1 MKINKF
7 ALIVLGALSAN
18 SLFAD
23 DMEEVIVSSSLIDQA
38 ASDIPNP
45 LHVMSG
51 NDISNDASQSL
62 GETLDDLLGVSSA
75 DYGSG
80 VGQPIIRGMSG
91 SRVKILDNG
100 LVNRDV
106 SGLGADHINDVDLS
120 NVQQIE
126 VVRGPS
132 SLLYTNGTIGGI
144 VNIVD
149 NSIAQKNVKRLTKV
163 NLETQS
169 VNHGDAQSIFYQDN
183 LNNINISFSYKES
196 SFGDFD
202 VPNGAVLHMEEEH
215 HDDEK
220 DHDEPEDHE
229 ENLGYLSNSDF
240 QSESLKF
247 GASTTGDWGYV
258 GFSLANIESLYGIP
272 FHGEVH
278 DEHDGEE
285 EGHDEHEEE
294 RIFST
299 TDSDKFDLRGS
310 LNVNGNHLS
319 SVDFFLRDSDYR
331 LTEQHAEEEHHEED
345 GYDEEDHDEHEGH
358 SEGPTTFANDS
369 LEAGLIFDIS
379 NDLFSQK
386 LSLNFVNED
395 TSVLGAEAFMNP
407 ASRDELTLGY
417 FASRDFNNLHIDFGI
432 RLDNI
437 DNEGSVSAAHEEEHH
452 DDEEEHGEE
461 DHEEMET
468 SFYDKSFNNSS
479 FAFNIGRSISDYV
492 DLDMGF
498 ASVERA
504 PSAIELFMNGAHLAT
519 GRFEVGNSN
528 LNSEKSNNFDLTL
541 SIDNG
546 NFFASATV
554 FKNDV
559 NNYIYLNDESEEE
572 HEEHDEEHEE
582 DHDEH
587 GGLILAN
594 YLQQDAELDGYEIEF
609 GNTIELPSGEL
620 TLSFG
625 RDELSGKFST
635 GGNIPRL
642 NPARNIIKLKYSKT
656 GMDLGLSFKDVA
668 KQNKIGTNE
677 IVTSGYQML
686 NAKLTKSIN
695 IGSQGEL
702 TLSLFGN
709 NLLDEVARNHSSF
722 VKSQV
727 PLPGRNYGL
736 RFNLTLN

>member
-7 ALIVLGALSAN
+7 AFLFMGAVTINGLLAN
-18 SLFAD
+18 D
-23 DMEEVIVSSSLIDQA
+23 IEEVIVSSSLIDQA
-38 ASDIPNP
+38 ASEIPNP

-51 NDISNDASQSL
+51 NDISNNASKSL
-62 GETLDDLLGVSSA
+62 GETLNDLLGVSSA

-149 NSIAQKNVKRLTKV
+149 NSIAQEDVQRLVKIG
-163 NLETQS
+163 LETQS
-169 VNHGDAQSIFYQDN
+169 VNDGDSQSFFYQDN
-183 LNNINISFSYKES
+183 LKDINISFSYKDS

-202 VPNGAVLHMEEEH
+202 VPNGSIIHIEEEH
-215 HDDEK
+215 HEDHEDHE
-220 DHDEPEDHE
+220 DHDEQE
-229 ENLGYLSNSDF
+229 EELGYLVNSDF
-240 QSESLKF
+240 ASESLKF
-247 GASTTGDWGYV
+247 GASKTGDWGFI

-272 FHGEVH
+272 YHG
-278 DEHDGEE
+278 DEHDEEE
-285 EGHDEHEEE
+285 EGHEEHQGE

-310 LNVNGNHLS
+310 LNINGNFLS
-319 SVDFFLRDSDYR
+319 LVDFFFRDSDYV
-331 LTEQHAEEEHHEED
+331 LTEQHAQEDDEH
-345 GYDEEDHDEHEGH
+345 DEHDEHEGH
-358 SEGPTTFANDS
+358 SKGLTTFANDS
-369 LEAGLIFDIS
+369 IEAGLIFDLS
-379 NDLFSQK
+379 NDQLSQK
-386 LSLNFVNED
+386 VSLNFVDED

-407 ASRDELTLGY
+407 ASREELTLGY
-417 FASRDFNNLHIDFGI
+417 FASRDFDIFHVDLGI
-432 RLDNI
+432 RFDNI
-437 DNEGSVSAAHEEEHH
+437 DSEGSVSSAHEEHH
-452 DDEEEHGEE
+452 EEDEGHDE

-468 SFYDKSFNNSS
+468 SFFDKSFSNSS
-479 FAFNIGRSISDYV
+479 LAFNFSKSLNDFI
-492 DLDMGF
+492 DLDIGF

-504 PSAIELFMNGAHLAT
+504 PSAVELFMNGAHLAT
-519 GRFEVGNSN
+519 GRFEVGNAN
-528 LNSEKSNNFDLTL
+528 LNSEKSNNIDFTL
-541 SIDNG
+541 NFNYD

-559 NNYIYLNDESEEE
+559 DNYIYLKDETEEE
-572 HEEHDEEHEE
+572 HEEHDEDHEE
-582 DHDEH
+582 GHDEH
-587 GGLILAN
+587 AGLILAN

-609 GNTIELPSGEL
+609 GNTIILSSGEL
-620 TLSFG
+620 TFSFG
-625 RDELSGKFST
+625 RDDLSGEFSS

-642 NPARNIIKLKYSKT
+642 NPARNIFKLKYFKDDMSI
-656 GMDLGLSFKDVA
+656 GLNFKDVE
-668 KQNKIGTNE
+668 KQNDIGANE
-677 IVTSGYQML
+677 IATSGYQMF
-686 NAKLTKSIN
+686 NANLTKSIN
-695 IGSQGEL
+695 LGNEGEL
-702 TLSLFGN
+702 TLTFFGN
-709 NLLDEVARNHSSF
+709 NLLDESARNHSSF

-736 RFNLTLN
+736 KFNFKFN

>member
-7 ALIVLGALSAN
+7 AFLFMGAVTINGLLAN
-18 SLFAD
+18 D
-23 DMEEVIVSSSLIDQA
+23 IEEVIVSSSLIDQA
-38 ASDIPNP
+38 ASEIPNP

-51 NDISNDASQSL
+51 NDIANNASKSL
-62 GETLDDLLGVSSA
+62 GETLNDLLGVSSA

-149 NSIAQKNVKRLTKV
+149 NSIAQEDVQRLVKIG
-163 NLETQS
+163 LETQS
-169 VNHGDAQSIFYQDN
+169 VNDGDSQSIFYQDN
-183 LNNINISFSYKES
+183 LNDINISFSYKDS

-202 VPNGAVLHMEEEH
+202 VPNGSIIHIEEEH
-215 HDDEK
+215 HEDHE
-220 DHDEPEDHE
+220 DHDEQE
-229 ENLGYLSNSDF
+229 EELGYLANSDF
-240 QSESLKF
+240 ASESLKF
-247 GASTTGDWGYV
+247 GASKTGDWGFI

-272 FHGEVH
+272 YHGDEH
-278 DEHDGEE
+278 DEHDEEE
-285 EGHDEHEEE
+285 EGHEEHQGE

-310 LNVNGNHLS
+310 LNINGNFLS
-319 SVDFFLRDSDYR
+319 SVDFFFRDSDYV
-331 LTEQHAEEEHHEED
+331 LTEQHAEED
-345 GYDEEDHDEHEGH
+345 DEHDEHEGH
-358 SEGPTTFANDS
+358 SKGPTTFANDS
-369 LEAGLIFDIS
+369 IEAGLIFDLS
-379 NDLFSQK
+379 NDQLSQK
-386 LSLNFVNED
+386 VSLNFVDED

-407 ASRDELTLGY
+407 ASREELTLGY
-417 FASRDFNNLHIDFGI
+417 FASRDFDIFHVDFGI
-432 RLDNI
+432 RFDNI
-437 DNEGSVSAAHEEEHH
+437 NSEGSVSSAHEEHH
-452 DDEEEHGEE
+452 DEDEGHDE

-468 SFYDKSFNNSS
+468 SFFDKSFSNSS
-479 FAFNIGRSISDYV
+479 LAFNFSKSLNDFI
-492 DLDMGF
+492 DLDIGF

-504 PSAIELFMNGAHLAT
+504 PSAVELFMNGAHLAT
-519 GRFEVGNSN
+519 GRFEVGNAN
-528 LNSEKSNNFDLTL
+528 LNSEKSNNIDFTL
-541 SIDNG
+541 NFNYD

-559 NNYIYLNDESEEE
+559 DNYIYLKDETEEE
-572 HEEHDEEHEE
+572 HEEHDEDHEE
-582 DHDEH
+582 GHDEH
-587 GGLILAN
+587 AGLILAN

-609 GNTIELPSGEL
+609 GNTIILSSGEL
-620 TLSFG
+620 TFSFG
-625 RDELSGKFST
+625 RDDLSGEFSS

-642 NPARNIIKLKYSKT
+642 NPARNIFKLKYFKDDMSI
-656 GMDLGLSFKDVA
+656 GLNFKDVK
-668 KQNKIGTNE
+668 KQNDIGANE
-677 IVTSGYQML
+677 IATSGYQMF
-686 NAKLTKSIN
+686 NANLTKSIN
-695 IGSQGEL
+695 LGNEGEL
-702 TLSLFGN
+702 TLTFFGN
-709 NLLDEVARNHSSF
+709 NLLDESARNHSSF

-736 RFNLTLN
+736 KFNFKFN

>member
-7 ALIVLGALSAN
+7 AFLFMGAVTINGLLAN
-18 SLFAD
+18 D
-23 DMEEVIVSSSLIDQA
+23 IEEVIVSSSLIDQA
-38 ASDIPNP
+38 ASEIPNP

-51 NDISNDASQSL
+51 NDIANNASKSL
-62 GETLDDLLGVSSA
+62 GETLNDLLGVSSA

-149 NSIAQKNVKRLTKV
+149 NSIAQEDVQRLVKIG
-163 NLETQS
+163 LETQS
-169 VNHGDAQSIFYQDN
+169 VNDGDSQSIFYQDN
-183 LNNINISFSYKES
+183 LNDINISFSYKDS

-202 VPNGAVLHMEEEH
+202 VPNGSIIHSEEEH
-215 HDDEK
+215 HEDHEDHE
-220 DHDEPEDHE
+220 DHDEQE
-229 ENLGYLSNSDF
+229 EELGYLANSDF
-240 QSESLKF
+240 ASESLKF
-247 GASTTGDWGYV
+247 GASKTSDWGFI

-272 FHGEVH
+272 YHG
-278 DEHDGEE
+278 DEHDEEE
-285 EGHDEHEEE
+285 EGHEEHQGE

-310 LNVNGNHLS
+310 LNINGNFLS
-319 SVDFFLRDSDYR
+319 SVDFFFRDSDYV
-331 LTEQHAEEEHHEED
+331 LTEQHAEEDDEH
-345 GYDEEDHDEHEGH
+345 DEHDEHEGH
-358 SEGPTTFANDS
+358 SKGPTTFANDS
-369 LEAGLIFDIS
+369 IEAGLIFDLS
-379 NDLFSQK
+379 NDQLSQK
-386 LSLNFVNED
+386 VSLNFVDED

-407 ASRDELTLGY
+407 ASREELTLGY
-417 FASRDFNNLHIDFGI
+417 FASRDFDIFHVDFGI
-432 RLDNI
+432 RFDNI
-437 DNEGSVSAAHEEEHH
+437 NSEGSVSSAHEEHH
-452 DDEEEHGEE
+452 DEDEGHDE

-468 SFYDKSFNNSS
+468 SFFDKSFSNSS
-479 FAFNIGRSISDYV
+479 LAFNFSKSLNDFI
-492 DLDMGF
+492 DLDIGF

-504 PSAIELFMNGAHLAT
+504 PSAVELFMNGAHLAT
-519 GRFEVGNSN
+519 GRFEIGNAN
-528 LNSEKSNNFDLTL
+528 LNSEKSNNIDFTL
-541 SIDNG
+541 NFNYD

-559 NNYIYLNDESEEE
+559 DNYIYLKDETEEE
-572 HEEHDEEHEE
+572 HEEHDEDHEE
-582 DHDEH
+582 GHDEH
-587 GGLILAN
+587 AGLILAN

-609 GNTIELPSGEL
+609 GNTIILSSGEL
-620 TLSFG
+620 TFSFG
-625 RDELSGKFST
+625 RDDLSGEFSS

-642 NPARNIIKLKYSKT
+642 NPARNIFKLKYFKDDMSI
-656 GMDLGLSFKDVA
+656 GLNFKDVK
-668 KQNKIGTNE
+668 KQNDIGANE
-677 IVTSGYQML
+677 IATSGYQMF
-686 NAKLTKSIN
+686 NANLTKSIN
-695 IGSQGEL
+695 LGNEGEL
-702 TLSLFGN
+702 TLTFFGN
-709 NLLDEVARNHSSF
+709 NLLDESARNHSSF

-736 RFNLTLN
+736 KFNFKFN

>member
-7 ALIVLGALSAN
+7 AFLFMGAVTINGLLAN
-18 SLFAD
+18 D
-23 DMEEVIVSSSLIDQA
+23 IEEVIVSSSLIDQA
-38 ASDIPNP
+38 ASEIPNP

-51 NDISNDASQSL
+51 NDISNNASKSL
-62 GETLDDLLGVSSA
+62 GETLNDLLGVSSA

-149 NSIAQKNVKRLTKV
+149 NSIAQEDVQRLVKIG
-163 NLETQS
+163 LETQS
-169 VNHGDAQSIFYQDN
+169 VNDGDSQSFFYQDN
-183 LNNINISFSYKES
+183 LNDINISFSYKDS

-202 VPNGAVLHMEEEH
+202 VPNGSIIHIEEEH
-215 HDDEK
+215 HEDHEDHE
-220 DHDEPEDHE
+220 DHDEQE
-229 ENLGYLSNSDF
+229 EELGYLANSDF
-240 QSESLKF
+240 ASESLKF
-247 GASTTGDWGYV
+247 GASKTGDWGFI

-272 FHGEVH
+272 YHG
-278 DEHDGEE
+278 DE
-285 EGHDEHEEE
+285 HDEHEEEEEGHEEHEGE

-310 LNVNGNHLS
+310 LNINGNFLS
-319 SVDFFLRDSDYR
+319 SVDFFFRDSDYI
-331 LTEQHAEEEHHEED
+331 LTEQHAEEDDEH
-345 GYDEEDHDEHEGH
+345 DEHDEHEGH
-358 SEGPTTFANDS
+358 SKGPTTFANDS
-369 LEAGLIFDIS
+369 IEAGLIFDLS
-379 NDLFSQK
+379 NDQLSQK
-386 LSLNFVNED
+386 VSLNFVDED

-407 ASRDELTLGY
+407 ASREELTLGY
-417 FASRDFNNLHIDFGI
+417 FASRDFDIFHVDFGI
-432 RLDNI
+432 RFDNI
-437 DNEGSVSAAHEEEHH
+437 NSEGSVSSAHEEHH
-452 DDEEEHGEE
+452 DEDEGHDE

-468 SFYDKSFNNSS
+468 SFFDKSFSNSS
-479 FAFNIGRSISDYV
+479 LAFNFSKSLNDFI
-492 DLDMGF
+492 DLDIGF

-504 PSAIELFMNGAHLAT
+504 PSAVELFMNGAHLAT
-519 GRFEVGNSN
+519 GRFEVGNAN
-528 LNSEKSNNFDLTL
+528 LNSEKSNNIDFTL
-541 SIDNG
+541 NFNYD

-559 NNYIYLNDESEEE
+559 DNYIYLKDETEEE
-572 HEEHDEEHEE
+572 HEEHDEDHEE
-582 DHDEH
+582 GHDEH
-587 GGLILAN
+587 AGLILAN

-609 GNTIELPSGEL
+609 GNTIILSSGEL
-620 TLSFG
+620 TFSFG
-625 RDELSGKFST
+625 RDDLSGEFSS

-642 NPARNIIKLKYSKT
+642 NPARNIFKLKYFKDDMSI
-656 GMDLGLSFKDVA
+656 GLNFKDVE
-668 KQNKIGTNE
+668 KQNDIGANE
-677 IVTSGYQML
+677 IATSGYQMF
-686 NAKLTKSIN
+686 NANLTKSIN
-695 IGSQGEL
+695 LGNEGEL
-702 TLSLFGN
+702 TLTFFGN
-709 NLLDEVARNHSSF
+709 NLLDESARNHSSF

-736 RFNLTLN
+736 KFNFKFN

>member
-7 ALIVLGALSAN
+7 AFLFMGAVTINGLLAN
-18 SLFAD
+18 D
-23 DMEEVIVSSSLIDQA
+23 IEEVIVSSSLIDQA
-38 ASDIPNP
+38 ASEIPNP

-51 NDISNDASQSL
+51 NDIANNASKSL
-62 GETLDDLLGVSSA
+62 GETLNDLLGVSSA

-149 NSIAQKNVKRLTKV
+149 NSIAQEDVQRLVKIG
-163 NLETQS
+163 LETQS
-169 VNHGDAQSIFYQDN
+169 VNDGDSQSFFYQDN
-183 LNNINISFSYKES
+183 LNDINISFSYKDS

-202 VPNGAVLHMEEEH
+202 VPNGSIIHIEEEH
-215 HDDEK
+215 HEDHEDHE
-220 DHDEPEDHE
+220 DHDEQE
-229 ENLGYLSNSDF
+229 EELGYLANSDF
-240 QSESLKF
+240 ASESLKF
-247 GASTTGDWGYV
+247 GASKTGDWGFI

-272 FHGEVH
+272 YHGDEH
-278 DEHDGEE
+278 DEHDEEE
-285 EGHDEHEEE
+285 EGHEEHQGE

-310 LNVNGNHLS
+310 LNINGNFLS
-319 SVDFFLRDSDYR
+319 SVDFFFRDSDYV
-331 LTEQHAEEEHHEED
+331 LTEQHAQEDDEH
-345 GYDEEDHDEHEGH
+345 DEHDEHEGH
-358 SEGPTTFANDS
+358 SKGPTTFANDS
-369 LEAGLIFDIS
+369 IEAGLIFDLS
-379 NDLFSQK
+379 NDQLSQK
-386 LSLNFVNED
+386 VSLNFVDED

-407 ASRDELTLGY
+407 ASREELTLGY
-417 FASRDFNNLHIDFGI
+417 FASRDFDIFHVDFGI
-432 RLDNI
+432 RFDNI
-437 DNEGSVSAAHEEEHH
+437 NSEGSISSAHEEHH
-452 DDEEEHGEE
+452 DEDEGHDE

-468 SFYDKSFNNSS
+468 SFFDKSFSNSS
-479 FAFNIGRSISDYV
+479 LAFNFSKSLNDFI
-492 DLDMGF
+492 DLDIGF

-504 PSAIELFMNGAHLAT
+504 PSAVELFMNGAHLAT
-519 GRFEVGNSN
+519 GRFEVGNAN
-528 LNSEKSNNFDLTL
+528 LNSEKSNNIDFTL
-541 SIDNG
+541 NFNYD

-559 NNYIYLNDESEEE
+559 DNYIYLKDETEEE
-572 HEEHDEEHEE
+572 HEEHDEDHEE
-582 DHDEH
+582 GHDEH
-587 GGLILAN
+587 AGLILAN

-609 GNTIELPSGEL
+609 GNTIILSSGEL
-620 TLSFG
+620 TFSFG
-625 RDELSGKFST
+625 RDDLSGEFSS

-642 NPARNIIKLKYSKT
+642 NPARNIFKLKYFKDDMSI
-656 GMDLGLSFKDVA
+656 GLNFKDVE
-668 KQNKIGTNE
+668 KQNDIGANE
-677 IVTSGYQML
+677 IATSGYQMF
-686 NAKLTKSIN
+686 NANLTKSIN
-695 IGSQGEL
+695 LGNEGEL
-702 TLSLFGN
+702 TLTFFGN
-709 NLLDEVARNHSSF
+709 NLLDESARNHSSF

-736 RFNLTLN
+736 KFNFKFN

>member
-7 ALIVLGALSAN
+7 AFLFMGAVTINGLLAN
-18 SLFAD
+18 D
-23 DMEEVIVSSSLIDQA
+23 IEEVIVSSSLIDQA
-38 ASDIPNP
+38 ASEIPNP

-51 NDISNDASQSL
+51 NDIANNASKSL
-62 GETLDDLLGVSSA
+62 GETLNDLLGVSSA

-149 NSIAQKNVKRLTKV
+149 NSIAQEDVQRLVKIG
-163 NLETQS
+163 LETQS
-169 VNHGDAQSIFYQDN
+169 VNDGDSQSIFYQDN
-183 LNNINISFSYKES
+183 LNDINISFSYKDS

-202 VPNGAVLHMEEEH
+202 VPNGSIIHSEEEH
-215 HDDEK
+215 HEDHEDHE
-220 DHDEPEDHE
+220 DHDEQE
-229 ENLGYLSNSDF
+229 EELGYLANSDF
-240 QSESLKF
+240 ASESLKF
-247 GASTTGDWGYV
+247 GASKTSDWGFI

-272 FHGEVH
+272 YHGDEH
-278 DEHDGEE
+278 DEHDEEE
-285 EGHDEHEEE
+285 EGHEEHQGE

-310 LNVNGNHLS
+310 LNINGNFLS
-319 SVDFFLRDSDYR
+319 SVDFFFRDSDYV
-331 LTEQHAEEEHHEED
+331 LTEQHAEED
-345 GYDEEDHDEHEGH
+345 DEHEGH
-358 SEGPTTFANDS
+358 SKGPTTFANDTI
-369 LEAGLIFDIS
+369 EAGLIFDLS
-379 NDLFSQK
+379 NDQLSQK
-386 LSLNFVNED
+386 VSLNFVDED

-407 ASRDELTLGY
+407 ASREELTLGY
-417 FASRDFNNLHIDFGI
+417 FASRDFDIFHVDFGI
-432 RLDNI
+432 RFDNI
-437 DNEGSVSAAHEEEHH
+437 NSEGSVSSAHEEHH
-452 DDEEEHGEE
+452 DEDEGHDE

-468 SFYDKSFNNSS
+468 SFFDKSFSNSS
-479 FAFNIGRSISDYV
+479 LAFNFSKSLNDFI
-492 DLDMGF
+492 DLDIGF

-504 PSAIELFMNGAHLAT
+504 PSAVELFMNGAHLAT
-519 GRFEVGNSN
+519 GRFEIGNAN
-528 LNSEKSNNFDLTL
+528 LNSEKSNNIDFTL
-541 SIDNG
+541 NFNYD

-559 NNYIYLNDESEEE
+559 DNYIYLKDETEEE
-572 HEEHDEEHEE
+572 HEEHDEDHEE
-582 DHDEH
+582 GHDEH
-587 GGLILAN
+587 AGLILAN

-609 GNTIELPSGEL
+609 GNTIILSSGEL
-620 TLSFG
+620 TFSFG
-625 RDELSGKFST
+625 RDDLSGEFSS

-642 NPARNIIKLKYSKT
+642 NPARNIFKLKYFKDDMSI
-656 GMDLGLSFKDVA
+656 GLNFKDVK
-668 KQNKIGTNE
+668 KQNDIGANE
-677 IVTSGYQML
+677 IATSGYQMF
-686 NAKLTKSIN
+686 NANLTKSIN
-695 IGSQGEL
+695 LGNEGEL
-702 TLSLFGN
+702 TLTFFGN
-709 NLLDEVARNHSSF
+709 NLLDESARNHSSF

-736 RFNLTLN
+736 KFNFKFN

>member
-7 ALIVLGALSAN
+7 AFLFMGAVTINGLLAN
-18 SLFAD
+18 D
-23 DMEEVIVSSSLIDQA
+23 IEEVIVSSSLIDQA
-38 ASDIPNP
+38 ASEIPNP

-51 NDISNDASQSL
+51 NDISNNASKSL
-62 GETLDDLLGVSSA
+62 GETLNDLLGVSSA

-149 NSIAQKNVKRLTKV
+149 NSIAQEDVQRLVKIG
-163 NLETQS
+163 LETQS
-169 VNHGDAQSIFYQDN
+169 VNDGDSQSFFYQDN
-183 LNNINISFSYKES
+183 LNDINISFSYKDS

-202 VPNGAVLHMEEEH
+202 VPNGSIIHIEEEH
-215 HDDEK
+215 HEDHE
-220 DHDEPEDHE
+220 DHDEQE
-229 ENLGYLSNSDF
+229 EELGYLANSDF
-240 QSESLKF
+240 ASESLKF
-247 GASTTGDWGYV
+247 GASKTGDWGFI

-272 FHGEVH
+272 YHG
-278 DEHDGEE
+278 DEHDKHEEEE
-285 EGHDEHEEE
+285 EGHEEHEGE

-310 LNVNGNHLS
+310 LNINGNFLS
-319 SVDFFLRDSDYR
+319 SVDFFFRDSDYI
-331 LTEQHAEEEHHEED
+331 LTEQHAEEDDEH
-345 GYDEEDHDEHEGH
+345 DEHDEHEGH
-358 SEGPTTFANDS
+358 SKGPTTFANDS
-369 LEAGLIFDIS
+369 IEAGLIFDLS
-379 NDLFSQK
+379 NDQLSQK
-386 LSLNFVNED
+386 VSLNFVDED

-407 ASRDELTLGY
+407 ASREELTLGY
-417 FASRDFNNLHIDFGI
+417 FASRDFDIFHVDFGI
-432 RLDNI
+432 RFDNI
-437 DNEGSVSAAHEEEHH
+437 NSEGSVSSAHEEHH
-452 DDEEEHGEE
+452 EEDEGHDE

-468 SFYDKSFNNSS
+468 SFFDKSFSNSS
-479 FAFNIGRSISDYV
+479 LAFNFSKSLNDFI
-492 DLDMGF
+492 DLDIGF

-504 PSAIELFMNGAHLAT
+504 PSAVELFMNGAHLAT
-519 GRFEVGNSN
+519 GRFEVGNAN
-528 LNSEKSNNFDLTL
+528 LNSEKSNNIDFTL
-541 SIDNG
+541 NFNYD

-559 NNYIYLNDESEEE
+559 DNYIYLKDETEEE
-572 HEEHDEEHEE
+572 HEEHDEDHEE
-582 DHDEH
+582 GHDKH
-587 GGLILAN
+587 AGLILAN

-609 GNTIELPSGEL
+609 GNTIILSSGEL
-620 TLSFG
+620 TFSFG
-625 RDELSGKFST
+625 RDDLSGEFSS

-642 NPARNIIKLKYSKT
+642 NPARNIFKLKYFKDDMSI
-656 GMDLGLSFKDVA
+656 GLNFKDVK
-668 KQNKIGTNE
+668 KQNDIGANE
-677 IVTSGYQML
+677 IATSGYQMF
-686 NAKLTKSIN
+686 NANLTKSIN
-695 IGSQGEL
+695 LGNEGEL
-702 TLSLFGN
+702 TLTFFGN
-709 NLLDEVARNHSSF
+709 NLLDESARNHSSF

-736 RFNLTLN
+736 KFNFKFN

>member
-7 ALIVLGALSAN
+7 AFLFMGAVTINGLLAN
-18 SLFAD
+18 D
-23 DMEEVIVSSSLIDQA
+23 IEEVIVSSSLIDQA
-38 ASDIPNP
+38 ASEIPNP

-51 NDISNDASQSL
+51 NDIANNASKSL
-62 GETLDDLLGVSSA
+62 GETLNDLLGVSSA

-149 NSIAQKNVKRLTKV
+149 NSIAQEDVQRLVKIG
-163 NLETQS
+163 LETQS
-169 VNHGDAQSIFYQDN
+169 VNDGDSQSIFYQDN
-183 LNNINISFSYKES
+183 LNDINISFSYKDS

-202 VPNGAVLHMEEEH
+202 VPNGSIIHSEEEH
-215 HDDEK
+215 HEDHE
-220 DHDEPEDHE
+220 DHDEQE
-229 ENLGYLSNSDF
+229 EELGYLANSDF
-240 QSESLKF
+240 ASESLKF
-247 GASTTGDWGYV
+247 GASKTSDWGFI

-272 FHGEVH
+272 YHGDEH
-278 DEHDGEE
+278 DEHDEHDEEE
-285 EGHDEHEEE
+285 EGHEEHQGE

-310 LNVNGNHLS
+310 LNINGNFLS
-319 SVDFFLRDSDYR
+319 SVDFFFRDSDYV
-331 LTEQHAEEEHHEED
+331 LTEQHAQED
-345 GYDEEDHDEHEGH
+345 DEHDEHEGH
-358 SEGPTTFANDS
+358 SKGPTTFANDTI
-369 LEAGLIFDIS
+369 EAGLIFDLS
-379 NDLFSQK
+379 NDQLSQK
-386 LSLNFVNED
+386 VSLNFVDED

-407 ASRDELTLGY
+407 ASREELTLGY
-417 FASRDFNNLHIDFGI
+417 FASRDFDIFHVDFGI
-432 RLDNI
+432 RFDNI
-437 DNEGSVSAAHEEEHH
+437 NSEGSVSSAHEEHH
-452 DDEEEHGEE
+452 DEDEGHDE

-468 SFYDKSFNNSS
+468 SFFDKSFSNSS
-479 FAFNIGRSISDYV
+479 LAFNFSKSLNDFI
-492 DLDMGF
+492 DLDIGF

-504 PSAIELFMNGAHLAT
+504 PSAVELFMNGAHLAT
-519 GRFEVGNSN
+519 GRFEIGNAN
-528 LNSEKSNNFDLTL
+528 LNSEKSNNIDFTL
-541 SIDNG
+541 NFNYD

-559 NNYIYLNDESEEE
+559 DNYIYLKDETEEE
-572 HEEHDEEHEE
+572 HEEHDEDHEE
-582 DHDEH
+582 GHDEH
-587 GGLILAN
+587 AGLILAN

-609 GNTIELPSGEL
+609 GNTIILSSGEL
-620 TLSFG
+620 TFSFG
-625 RDELSGKFST
+625 RDDLYGEFSS

-642 NPARNIIKLKYSKT
+642 NPARNIFKLKYFKDDMSI
-656 GMDLGLSFKDVA
+656 GLNFKDVK
-668 KQNKIGTNE
+668 KQNDIGANE
-677 IVTSGYQML
+677 IATSGYQMF
-686 NAKLTKSIN
+686 NANLTKSIN
-695 IGSQGEL
+695 LGNEGEL
-702 TLSLFGN
+702 TLTFFGN
-709 NLLDEVARNHSSF
+709 NLLDESARNHSSF

-736 RFNLTLN
+736 KFNFKFN

>member
-7 ALIVLGALSAN
+7 AFLFMGAVTINGLLAN
-18 SLFAD
+18 D
-23 DMEEVIVSSSLIDQA
+23 IEEVIVSSSLIDQA
-38 ASDIPNP
+38 ASEIPNP

-51 NDISNDASQSL
+51 NDIANNASKSL
-62 GETLDDLLGVSSA
+62 GETLNDLLGVSSA

-149 NSIAQKNVKRLTKV
+149 NSIAQEDVQRLVKIG
-163 NLETQS
+163 LETQS
-169 VNHGDAQSIFYQDN
+169 VNDGDSQSIFYQDN
-183 LNNINISFSYKES
+183 LNDINISFSYKDS

-202 VPNGAVLHMEEEH
+202 VPNGSIIHSEEEH
-215 HDDEK
+215 HEDHEDHE
-220 DHDEPEDHE
+220 DHDEQE
-229 ENLGYLSNSDF
+229 EELGYLANSDF
-240 QSESLKF
+240 ASESLKF
-247 GASTTGDWGYV
+247 GASKTSDWGFI

-272 FHGEVH
+272 YHGDEH
-278 DEHDGEE
+278 DEHDEEE
-285 EGHDEHEEE
+285 EGHEEHQGE

-310 LNVNGNHLS
+310 LNINGNFLS
-319 SVDFFLRDSDYR
+319 SVDFFFRDSDYV
-331 LTEQHAEEEHHEED
+331 LTEQHAEED
-345 GYDEEDHDEHEGH
+345 DEHDEHEGH
-358 SEGPTTFANDS
+358 SKGPTTFANDTI
-369 LEAGLIFDIS
+369 EAGLIFDLS
-379 NDLFSQK
+379 NDQLSQK
-386 LSLNFVNED
+386 VSLNFVDED

-407 ASRDELTLGY
+407 ASREELTLGY
-417 FASRDFNNLHIDFGI
+417 FASRDFDIFHVDFGI
-432 RLDNI
+432 RFDNI
-437 DNEGSVSAAHEEEHH
+437 NSEGSVSSAHEEHH
-452 DDEEEHGEE
+452 DEDEGHDE

-468 SFYDKSFNNSS
+468 SFFDKSFSNSS
-479 FAFNIGRSISDYV
+479 LAFNFSKSLNDFI
-492 DLDMGF
+492 DLDIGF

-504 PSAIELFMNGAHLAT
+504 PSAVELFMNGAHLAT
-519 GRFEVGNSN
+519 GRFEIGNAN
-528 LNSEKSNNFDLTL
+528 LNSEKSNNIDFTL
-541 SIDNG
+541 NFNYD

-559 NNYIYLNDESEEE
+559 DNYIYLKDETEEE
-572 HEEHDEEHEE
+572 HEEHDEDHEE
-582 DHDEH
+582 GHDEH
-587 GGLILAN
+587 AGLILAN

-609 GNTIELPSGEL
+609 GNTIILSSGEL
-620 TLSFG
+620 TFSFG
-625 RDELSGKFST
+625 RDDLSGEFSS

-642 NPARNIIKLKYSKT
+642 NPARNIFKLKYFKDDMSI
-656 GMDLGLSFKDVA
+656 GLNFKDVK
-668 KQNKIGTNE
+668 KQNDIGANE
-677 IVTSGYQML
+677 IATSGYQMF
-686 NAKLTKSIN
+686 NANLTKSIN
-695 IGSQGEL
+695 LGNEGEL
-702 TLSLFGN
+702 TLTFFGN
-709 NLLDEVARNHSSF
+709 NLLDESARNHSSF

-736 RFNLTLN
+736 KFNFKFN

>member
-7 ALIVLGALSAN
+7 AFLFMGAVTINGLLAN
-18 SLFAD
+18 D
-23 DMEEVIVSSSLIDQA
+23 IEEVIVSSSLIDQA
-38 ASDIPNP
+38 ASEIPNP

-51 NDISNDASQSL
+51 NDISNNASKSL
-62 GETLDDLLGVSSA
+62 GETLNDLLGVSSA

-149 NSIAQKNVKRLTKV
+149 NSIAQEDVQRLVKIG
-163 NLETQS
+163 LETQS
-169 VNHGDAQSIFYQDN
+169 VNDGDSQSFFYQDN
-183 LNNINISFSYKES
+183 LNDINISFSYKDS

-202 VPNGAVLHMEEEH
+202 VPNGSIIHIEEEH
-215 HDDEK
+215 HDQSHE
-220 DHDEPEDHE
+220 DHDEQE
-229 ENLGYLSNSDF
+229 EELGYLANSDF
-240 QSESLKF
+240 ASESLKF
-247 GASTTGDWGYV
+247 GASKTGDWGFI

-272 FHGEVH
+272 YHGDEH
-278 DEHDGEE
+278 DEHDEHDEEE
-285 EGHDEHEEE
+285 EGHEEHEGE

-310 LNVNGNHLS
+310 LNINGNFLS
-319 SVDFFLRDSDYR
+319 SVDFFFRDSDYV
-331 LTEQHAEEEHHEED
+331 LTEQHAEEDDEH
-345 GYDEEDHDEHEGH
+345 DEHDEHEGH
-358 SEGPTTFANDS
+358 SKGPTTFANDS
-369 LEAGLIFDIS
+369 IEAGLIFDLS
-379 NDLFSQK
+379 NDQLSQK
-386 LSLNFVNED
+386 VSLNFVDED

-407 ASRDELTLGY
+407 ASREELTLGY
-417 FASRDFNNLHIDFGI
+417 FASRDFDIFHVDFGI
-432 RLDNI
+432 RFDNI
-437 DNEGSVSAAHEEEHH
+437 NSEGSVSSAHEEHH
-452 DDEEEHGEE
+452 DEDEGHDE

-468 SFYDKSFNNSS
+468 SFFDKSFSNSS
-479 FAFNIGRSISDYV
+479 LAFNFSKSLNDFI
-492 DLDMGF
+492 DLDIGF

-504 PSAIELFMNGAHLAT
+504 PSAVELFMNGAHLAT
-519 GRFEVGNSN
+519 GRFEVGNAN
-528 LNSEKSNNFDLTL
+528 LNSEKSNNIDFTL
-541 SIDNG
+541 NFNYD

-559 NNYIYLNDESEEE
+559 DNYIYLKDETEEE
-572 HEEHDEEHEE
+572 HEEHDEDHEE
-582 DHDEH
+582 GHDEH
-587 GGLILAN
+587 AGLILAN

-609 GNTIELPSGEL
+609 GNTIILSSGEL
-620 TLSFG
+620 TFSFG
-625 RDELSGKFST
+625 RDDLSGEFSS

-642 NPARNIIKLKYSKT
+642 NPARNIFKLKYFKDDMSI
-656 GMDLGLSFKDVA
+656 GLNFKDVE
-668 KQNKIGTNE
+668 KQNDIGANE
-677 IVTSGYQML
+677 IATSGYQMF
-686 NAKLTKSIN
+686 NANLTKSIN
-695 IGSQGEL
+695 LGNEGEL
-702 TLSLFGN
+702 TLTFFGN
-709 NLLDEVARNHSSF
+709 NLLDESARNHSSF

-736 RFNLTLN
+736 KFNFKFN

>member
-7 ALIVLGALSAN
+7 AFLFMGAVTINGLLAN
-18 SLFAD
+18 D
-23 DMEEVIVSSSLIDQA
+23 IEEVIVSSSLIDQA
-38 ASDIPNP
+38 ASEIPNP

-51 NDISNDASQSL
+51 NDISNNASKSL
-62 GETLDDLLGVSSA
+62 GETLNDLLGVSSA

-149 NSIAQKNVKRLTKV
+149 NSIAQEDVQRLVKIG
-163 NLETQS
+163 LETQS
-169 VNHGDAQSIFYQDN
+169 VNDGDSQSFFYQDN
-183 LNNINISFSYKES
+183 LNDINISFSYKDS

-202 VPNGAVLHMEEEH
+202 VPNGSIIHIEEEH
-215 HDDEK
+215 HEDHEDHE
-220 DHDEPEDHE
+220 DHDEQE
-229 ENLGYLSNSDF
+229 EELGYLANSDF
-240 QSESLKF
+240 ASESLKF
-247 GASTTGDWGYV
+247 GASKTGDWGFI

-272 FHGEVH
+272 YHG
-278 DEHDGEE
+278 DE
-285 EGHDEHEEE
+285 HDEHEEEEEGHEEHEGE

-310 LNVNGNHLS
+310 LNINGNFLS
-319 SVDFFLRDSDYR
+319 SVDFFIRDSDYV
-331 LTEQHAEEEHHEED
+331 LTEQHAEEDDEH
-345 GYDEEDHDEHEGH
+345 DEHDEHEGH
-358 SEGPTTFANDS
+358 SKGPTTFANDS
-369 LEAGLIFDIS
+369 IEAGLIFDLS
-379 NDLFSQK
+379 NDQLSQK
-386 LSLNFVNED
+386 VSLNFVDED

-407 ASRDELTLGY
+407 ASREELTLGY
-417 FASRDFNNLHIDFGI
+417 FASRDFDIFHVDFGI
-432 RLDNI
+432 RFDNI
-437 DNEGSVSAAHEEEHH
+437 NSEGSVSSAHEEHH
-452 DDEEEHGEE
+452 DEDEGHDE

-468 SFYDKSFNNSS
+468 SFFDKSFSNSS
-479 FAFNIGRSISDYV
+479 LAFNFSKSLNDFI
-492 DLDMGF
+492 DLDIGF

-504 PSAIELFMNGAHLAT
+504 PSAVELFMNGAHLAT
-519 GRFEVGNSN
+519 GRFEVGNAN
-528 LNSEKSNNFDLTL
+528 LNSEKSNNIDFTL
-541 SIDNG
+541 NFNYD

-559 NNYIYLNDESEEE
+559 DNYIYLKDETEEE
-572 HEEHDEEHEE
+572 HEEHDEDHEE
-582 DHDEH
+582 GHDEH
-587 GGLILAN
+587 AGLILAN

-609 GNTIELPSGEL
+609 GNTIILSSGEL
-620 TLSFG
+620 TFSFG
-625 RDELSGKFST
+625 RDDLSGEFSS

-642 NPARNIIKLKYSKT
+642 NPARNIFKLKYFKDDMSI
-656 GMDLGLSFKDVA
+656 GLNFKDVE
-668 KQNKIGTNE
+668 KQNDIGANE
-677 IVTSGYQML
+677 IATSGYQMF
-686 NAKLTKSIN
+686 NANLTKSIN
-695 IGSQGEL
+695 LGNEGEL
-702 TLSLFGN
+702 TLTFFGN
-709 NLLDEVARNHSSF
+709 NLLDESARNHSSF

-736 RFNLTLN
+736 KFNFKFN

>member
-7 ALIVLGALSAN
+7 AFLFMGAVTINGLLAN
-18 SLFAD
+18 D
-23 DMEEVIVSSSLIDQA
+23 IEEVIVSSSLIDQA
-38 ASDIPNP
+38 ASEIPNP

-51 NDISNDASQSL
+51 NDIANNASKSL
-62 GETLDDLLGVSSA
+62 GETLNDLLGVSSA

-149 NSIAQKNVKRLTKV
+149 NSIAQEDVQRLVKIG
-163 NLETQS
+163 LETQS
-169 VNHGDAQSIFYQDN
+169 VNDGDSQSIFYQDN
-183 LNNINISFSYKES
+183 LNDINISFSYKDS

-202 VPNGAVLHMEEEH
+202 VPNGSIIHTEEEH
-215 HDDEK
+215 HEDHEDHE
-220 DHDEPEDHE
+220 DHDEQE
-229 ENLGYLSNSDF
+229 EELGYLANSDF
-240 QSESLKF
+240 ASESLKF
-247 GASTTGDWGYV
+247 GASKTGDWGFI

-272 FHGEVH
+272 YHG
-278 DEHDGEE
+278 DE
-285 EGHDEHEEE
+285 HDEHEEEEEGHEEHEGE

-310 LNVNGNHLS
+310 LNINGNFLS
-319 SVDFFLRDSDYR
+319 SVDFFFRDSDYI
-331 LTEQHAEEEHHEED
+331 LTEQHAEEDDEH
-345 GYDEEDHDEHEGH
+345 DEHDEHEGH
-358 SEGPTTFANDS
+358 SKGPTTFANDS
-369 LEAGLIFDIS
+369 IEAGLIFDLS
-379 NDLFSQK
+379 NDQLSQK
-386 LSLNFVNED
+386 VSLNFVDED

-407 ASRDELTLGY
+407 ASREELTLGY
-417 FASRDFNNLHIDFGI
+417 FASRDFDIFHVDFGI
-432 RLDNI
+432 RFDNI
-437 DNEGSVSAAHEEEHH
+437 NSEGSVSSAHEEHH
-452 DDEEEHGEE
+452 DEDEGHDE

-468 SFYDKSFNNSS
+468 SFFDKSFSNSS
-479 FAFNIGRSISDYV
+479 LAFNFSKSLNDFI
-492 DLDMGF
+492 DLDIGF

-504 PSAIELFMNGAHLAT
+504 PSAVELFMNGAHLAT
-519 GRFEVGNSN
+519 GRFEVGNAN
-528 LNSEKSNNFDLTL
+528 LNSEKSNNIDFTL
-541 SIDNG
+541 NFNYD

-559 NNYIYLNDESEEE
+559 DNYIYLKDETEEE
-572 HEEHDEEHEE
+572 HEEHDE

-587 GGLILAN
+587 AGLILAN

-609 GNTIELPSGEL
+609 GNTIILSSGEL
-620 TLSFG
+620 TFSFG
-625 RDELSGKFST
+625 RDDLSGEFSS

-642 NPARNIIKLKYSKT
+642 NPARNIFKLKYFKDDMSI
-656 GMDLGLSFKDVA
+656 GLNFKDVE
-668 KQNKIGTNE
+668 KQNDIGANE
-677 IVTSGYQML
+677 IATSGYQMF
-686 NAKLTKSIN
+686 NANLTKSIN
-695 IGSQGEL
+695 LGNEGEL
-702 TLSLFGN
+702 TLTFFGN
-709 NLLDEVARNHSSF
+709 NLLDESARNHSSF

-736 RFNLTLN
+736 KFNFKFN